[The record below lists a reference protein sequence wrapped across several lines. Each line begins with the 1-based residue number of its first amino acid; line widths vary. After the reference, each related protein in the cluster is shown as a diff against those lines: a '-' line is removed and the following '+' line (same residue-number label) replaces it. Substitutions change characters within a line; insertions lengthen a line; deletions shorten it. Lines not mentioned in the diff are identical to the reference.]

1 LGGKTGPAILQP
13 ASVAATICAV
23 VVTEPGQF
31 ACEGTLDTAFET
43 VFELIDEVELV
54 VFCCVALAQTKTW
67 LFEIDES
74 EANALDEVGA
84 QAACAGCALRD
95 ENSNSTVKRVGLNF
109 TAEK

>member
-13 ASVAATICAV
+13 ASAAEKICAIMI
-23 VVTEPGQF
+23 TEPGQV
-31 ACEGTLDTAFET
+31 ACGGIFESVFET

-74 EANALDEVGA
+74 EAKALDETGA
-84 QAACAGCALRD
+84 HAACANCAFRD
-95 ENSNSTVKRVGLNF
+95 ENNNSTVKRVGLNF
-109 TAEK
+109 TAQK

>member
-1 LGGKTGPAILQP
+1 MHP

-31 ACEGTLDTAFET
+31 ACGGTLDTVFET
-43 VFELIDEVELV
+43 VFELVDEVELV
-54 VFCCVALAQTKTW
+54 VFCCVALAQIKTW

-74 EANALDEVGA
+74 EAKALDEDGA
-84 QAACAGCALRD
+84 QPACAGCTLRD
-95 ENSNSTVKRVGLNF
+95 ENSNSTVKIVGLNF

>member
-1 LGGKTGPAILQP
+1 MQP

-31 ACEGTLDTAFET
+31 ACGGTLATVFDT
-43 VFELIDEVELV
+43 VFERVDEVELV
-54 VFCCVALAQTKTW
+54 VFCCVALAQIKTW

-84 QAACAGCALRD
+84 QAAFAGCTFSD
-95 ENSNSTVKRVGLNF
+95 ENSKSTVKRVGLNF
-109 TAEK
+109 TAQK